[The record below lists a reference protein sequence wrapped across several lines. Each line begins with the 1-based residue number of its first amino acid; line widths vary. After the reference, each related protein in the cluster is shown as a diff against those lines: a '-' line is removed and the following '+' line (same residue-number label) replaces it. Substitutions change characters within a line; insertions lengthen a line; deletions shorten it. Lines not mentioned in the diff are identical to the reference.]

1 MNYKN
6 PILLCDYSDPDVV
19 RVDDDFFLTA
29 SSFNFVPGL
38 PILHS
43 RDLLHWRLVNYA
55 AKSIPLS
62 GYEKVRNAKGLW
74 APSIRFHDGKF
85 YIFVATPDEGIF
97 FTSAANPFG
106 EWSELQCVW
115 SGRGFEDPCP
125 LWETS
130 ANGNER
136 LFVVHAYVKSRIGF
150 NSKLGLL
157 ELDPK
162 NFTAIS
168 EDKIIFD
175 GTKTQPTI
183 EGPKFYKRNGFYYIF
198 APAGGVTNGWQ
209 TVLRSKRID
218 GGYEEKIVLAQ
229 GKARTNG
236 PHQGGWVTTPS
247 GEDWFMHFQD
257 SGIFGRIVHLQPM
270 RWISDWP
277 VMGNA
282 VAFSDEK
289 ALSIVGEPVEKWKM
303 PRIKSKLESP
313 ESPNMTENV
322 ISPCAM
328 TALKSPSEFQFSANP
343 SERNFATTKNSLWL
357 TPSVCTKKIDSKKFS
372 YEKEFSLAGEWR
384 ENERRGIIFL
394 GNEYAALQIEKSGE
408 NEFTISYLE
417 SSGSE
422 SGDEERSENVIWSE
436 KISRQAR
443 NDSLSQHDAF
453 SRNDAKFVTSSEVE
467 MSVQPE
473 CIGGANLSAFAT
485 SGRDNRHS
493 ELTLGS
499 ITLKM
504 KFATTKDGKSGK
516 VRFFVKGKI
525 GGKKISFKS
534 KPFMTTNAHWV
545 GGRFGWF

>member
-19 RVDDDFFLTA
+19 RVGDDFFLTA
-29 SSFNFVPGL
+29 SSFNFVPAL
-38 PILHS
+38 PVLHS
-43 RDLLHWRLVNYA
+43 RDLVHWELINYA
-55 AKSIPLS
+55 CTSIPLS
-62 GYEKVRNAKGLW
+62 GYEKVQNAKGVW
-74 APSIRFHDGKF
+74 APSIRFHGGKF

-97 FTSAANPFG
+97 FTSASDPYG

-125 LWETS
+125 LWETDE
-130 ANGNER
+130 NGKER

-157 ELDPK
+157 ELDPATFK
-162 NFTAIS
+162 VIG
-168 EDKIIFD
+168 EDRFIFD

-229 GKARTNG
+229 GNSRING

-247 GEDWFMHFQD
+247 GEDWFIHFQD
-257 SGIFGRIVHLQPM
+257 AGIFGRIVHLQPM
-270 RWISDWP
+270 RWIGDWC

-282 VAFSDEK
+282 VALDDEK
-289 ALSIVGEPVEKWKM
+289 ALSVVGEPVEKWKVPKIEAKTIRVY
-303 PRIKSKLESP
+303 PRSS
-313 ESPNMTENV
+313 
-322 ISPCAM
+322 A
-328 TALKSPSEFQFSANP
+328 SEFQFSATPN
-343 SERNFATTKNSLWL
+343 ERNFATTKNSLWL

-394 GNEYAALQIEKSGE
+394 GNEYAALQVEKSGE

-417 SSGSE
+417 SRGSE
-422 SGDEERSENVIWSE
+422 SGDAQREEKILWSE
-436 KISRQAR
+436 KISRRA
-443 NDSLSQHDAF
+443 SLAQ
-453 SRNDAKFVTSSEVE
+453 SEPNFA
-467 MSVQPE
+467 PE
-473 CIGGANLSAFAT
+473 CVGGANLSALESKKA
-485 SGRDNRHS
+485 RS
-493 ELTLGS
+493 EER
-499 ITLKM
+499 ITFKLKFTAM
-504 KFATTKDGKSGK
+504 RDGKSGT
-516 VRFFVKGKI
+516 VRFFVSTRGFEQ
-525 GGKKISFKS
+525 KISFKS
-534 KPFMTTNAHWV
+534 APFTTTNAHWV
-545 GGRFGWF
+545 GGRYGWF